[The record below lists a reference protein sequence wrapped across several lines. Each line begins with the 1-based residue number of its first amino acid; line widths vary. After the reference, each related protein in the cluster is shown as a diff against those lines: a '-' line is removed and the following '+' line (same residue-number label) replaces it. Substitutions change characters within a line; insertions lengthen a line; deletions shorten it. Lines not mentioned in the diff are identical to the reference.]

1 MSTHFEIDHARR
13 LVRSTSTGRL
23 TDEDLRAHNR
33 ELIDSSDFDPVYRHL
48 WDVRGVTELD
58 VTTGGLRGVRS
69 SLPWTKHTRRAFVCG
84 SDEVFGVA
92 RMAEMLND
100 EGPSEIHV
108 FRDMSE
114 ATDWLGLDPID

>member
-1 MSTHFEIDHARR
+1 
-13 LVRSTSTGRL
+13 L

-33 ELIDSSDFDPVYRHL
+33 GLIDSSDFDPAYRHL

-58 VTTGGLRGVRS
+58 VTSDGLRSAKGS
-69 SLPWTKHTRRAFVCG
+69 SPWTKHTRRAFVCG

-100 EGPSEIHV
+100 EGPSEICV

-114 ATDWLGLDPID
+114 ATGWLGPDLID